1 MYSTGVQTTH
11 GGRKSAAIAVASSA
25 KSTRWRTMWPLR
37 AGRASTGSRAAR
49 RACFGVAAE
58 HPRLLGAGRPNEG
71 SSQLTYLGDLVAARA
86 YDSLRVSL
94 IAEPALQTA
103 LGSREQLLADLQEAM
118 QPGAGRSA
126 LLIVGLT
133 GFEQFV
139 DRHSWVE
146 GEALL
151 DALSAR
157 LGQAVGGS
165 ARCYRARRDEFALLC
180 DPEDVPLAP
189 LLERVTAALAEPDGP
204 IPVAAAFGTVVVPD
218 ETSHPLA
225 AVQLADERLTAA
237 HPGRHPRERRRYLR
251 PGSRGHAAAD
261 SSVVLEAELTSAAR
275 IRRVERLLDVAE
287 TLTKLADAARID
299 DAGPGRL
306 QGQASGAD
314 RIPLLLK
321 ELGLKLA
328 ALKALDGTEIAE
340 ANALLAS
347 PVASTM
353 RTKVLSVL
361 DEIRETLAA
370 A

>member
-1 MYSTGVQTTH
+1 
-11 GGRKSAAIAVASSA
+11 
-25 KSTRWRTMWPLR
+25 L
-37 AGRASTGSRAAR
+37 
-49 RACFGVAAE
+49 
-58 HPRLLGAGRPNEG
+58 
-71 SSQLTYLGDLVAARA
+71 QLTYLGDLVAARA
-86 YDSLRVSL
+86 YDSLQVSL
-94 IAEPALQTA
+94 TAEPVLRIV

-118 QPGAGRSA
+118 RPSAGRSA
-126 LLIVGLT
+126 LLIVGLA
-133 GFEQFV
+133 GFQEFV

-151 DALSAR
+151 DALAAR
-157 LGQAVGGS
+157 LGKTVGGS

-180 DPEDVPLAP
+180 DPERVPLAA
-189 LLERVTAALAEPDGP
+189 LIERLRAALAEPDGP
-204 IPVAAAFGTVVVPD
+204 IPVTAVFGTVVVPD

-237 HPGRHPRERRRYLR
+237 HPGRPPRERRRYLR
-251 PGSRGHAAAD
+251 PGSRGDAAGAA

-275 IRRVERLLDVAE
+275 IRRAERLLDVAE

-306 QGQASGAD
+306 QGQAAGAD

-328 ALKALDGTEIAE
+328 ALKALDGTEIGE
-340 ANALLAS
+340 ANSLLAS
-347 PVASTM
+347 PVTSTM
-353 RTKVLSVL
+353 RAKVLSVL
-361 DEIRETLAA
+361 DEIGETLAA